1 MSWLTCTGYNS
12 TRISRLWC
20 CGFIGSEIYNESKR
34 RAEEKRKA
42 AARTAQVEERK
53 AEEEERRAEEE
64 AAAKKAEEDAKKMAL
79 EAAENQPIIYRQ
91 IKSDCLQ

>member
-53 AEEEERRAEEE
+53 AEEE